1 MKAIV
6 KVRPQ
11 NGCEWPQGLE
21 LQEKPVPDITR
32 PGDVKVRVLAAGIC
46 GTDVGIFNSKE
57 SLRDEMAHSC
67 LNSIIIGHE
76 FCGSVVGAG
85 EQGRTRLASI
95 IEQHALHDAE
105 IEKFSRGRT
114 SGELASDPGLLEFVE
129 EQYYCSAEMH
139 ISCGCCYQ
147 CRIGDRHVCQNTRI
161 KGVHEDGTF
170 AEYVIVPASNLVLFR
185 KGEVPVQI
193 LAFMDALG
201 NAVHTVGDVDL
212 TGRSVAI
219 LGSGVQGLMATALAH
234 HSGASR
240 IYVTDF
246 TPPSAT
252 DQGQHIEE
260 NLFARA
266 RRLGADHCFDLGL
279 RGGPERLRKTVNEET
294 DGTGV
299 DAVLEMSGT
308 YGAYRDGFDIVRMGG
323 TMALLGLPE
332 GEMKLDFSREIIF
345 RGLTVKGI
353 IGRRVSGT
361 WEVMRNFL
369 RAGLADELLQS
380 GVVTHEL
387 ALEDYEKG
395 IQAILK
401 RDAIKVI
408 LRP

>member
-1 MKAIV
+1 
-6 KVRPQ
+6 
-11 NGCEWPQGLE
+11 
-21 LQEKPVPDITR
+21 
-32 PGDVKVRVLAAGIC
+32 
-46 GTDVGIFNSKE
+46 
-57 SLRDEMAHSC
+57 
-67 LNSIIIGHE
+67 
-76 FCGSVVGAG
+76 
-85 EQGRTRLASI
+85 
-95 IEQHALHDAE
+95 
-105 IEKFSRGRT
+105 
-114 SGELASDPGLLEFVE
+114 
-129 EQYYCSAEMH
+129 
-139 ISCGCCYQ
+139 
-147 CRIGDRHVCQNTRI
+147 
-161 KGVHEDGTF
+161 
-170 AEYVIVPASNLVLFR
+170 
-185 KGEVPVQI
+185 
-193 LAFMDALG
+193 
-201 NAVHTVGDVDL
+201 
-212 TGRSVAI
+212 
-219 LGSGVQGLMATALAH
+219 MATALAH

-408 LRP
+408 LKP